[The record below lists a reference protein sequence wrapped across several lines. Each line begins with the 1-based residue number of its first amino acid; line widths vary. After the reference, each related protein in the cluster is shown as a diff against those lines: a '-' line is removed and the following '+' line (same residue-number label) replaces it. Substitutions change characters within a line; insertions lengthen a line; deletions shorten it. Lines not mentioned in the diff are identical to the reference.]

1 MSSLEPGDTW
11 VVIPATGVGQRMQA
25 DRPKQYLML
34 GQRCILQHTLDML
47 LAHPRIHGAVL
58 IFHPQDRYRDT
69 LVYPRDKMVLCC
81 HGGEQRQHSVYNG
94 LQYLRQQVTN
104 NPHVLIHDAVRPFV
118 SATDLDRLMQAMRA
132 HEDGALLAT
141 PVADTLK
148 LGDNQNRI
156 KRTQSREHL
165 WRALTPQAFLLDK
178 ILIALERAIH
188 NQVCITDD
196 ASAMELAGY
205 HPQLV
210 FSSAM
215 NFKITTPEDLRLAR
229 FIAEKGGVAL
239 YQ

>member
-11 VVIPATGVGQRMQA
+11 AVIPATGVGQRMQA

-34 GQRCILQHTLDML
+34 GQRSILQYTLDNL

-58 IFHPQDRYRDT
+58 IFHPQDQYRDT
-69 LVYPRDKMVLCC
+69 LDVHSDKPVLCC
-81 HGGEQRQHSVYNG
+81 HGGEQRQHSVLNG
-94 LQYLRQQVTN
+94 LQHLQQQVTN
-104 NPHVLIHDAVRPFV
+104 NPYVLIHDAVRPFV
-118 SATDLDRLMQAMRA
+118 SASDLDRLMQAMRE

-178 ILIALERAIH
+178 ILSALDRAIQH
-188 NQVCITDD
+188 QASITDD

-210 FSSAM
+210 SSSAI

-229 FIAEKGGVAL
+229 FIAEKGGL
-239 YQ
+239 GHYE